1 MAIISGYKPVQQPE
15 IVKPF
20 TLPFNEMYTALKDK
34 QAAYDVESDKSD
46 ALFATLGSIQNLLPK
61 DLMTHRDKMSNLLSQ
76 EEALRDQAGGDLAR
90 PEYKQGLRKLIMST
104 AMDPFYPTAMGNY
117 QTVTEQY
124 LPAYQKMVESGITP
138 EDWQYNGDFNSKY
151 VKGYEGAVD
160 AEGNLNRL
168 EFKGISPQG
177 NYLGKA
183 ADLTKE
189 IIAQKYGNIKW
200 DPSLGVYVNESG
212 VKLTEE
218 DIRQTLWS
226 NKNLLESTPD
236 YELYRKKFFSNN
248 PGATEDQFMKHLDDS
263 YKGIAKIFNRDD
275 KETSYAFGAS
285 NEGSGKG
292 SGSGGDE
299 DNAGNYFLQFPDTT
313 ASASIGWETPEKRET
328 YVQNT
333 NRILTKQPAPADR
346 ELNIWTKK
354 DGINDLQ
361 TKLSKQVGSDVTIE
375 PSYDASTGRTTFTI
389 NALDPDGNVKNIL
402 PDSPEYKKN
411 AIHILNLQAEHEY
424 LNTAVQRAEEFDTQ
438 ARSESGYDPNIET
451 QNMAFNNNYNKKYL
465 DDLESN
471 TRLSGKYYKAYTS
484 SINEGMSNEQKLQA
498 YKKATT
504 DYYSTLKFVKM
515 RAAGSGGGANTGV
528 YKDED
533 GNEVYIQLQP
543 GDNPNTDPVK
553 ALNELDKTIKKSVF
567 DSTPAG
573 ADYKRKRTAY
583 EKIYE
588 ESYGDGYYLQQEW
601 GSTFGTN
608 ESAAVKGYQQVLI
621 NNAISRLG
629 MSANGSDYG
638 GIAAYDV
645 ATNEQLDSDAYNEI
659 GKTLATDEFK
669 RANVTANWR
678 VDEGG
683 DGIVVDI
690 FVPLE
695 DGVKRLEMRDIGGIV
710 EFLAQNGYGDLAQL
724 KLMDAA
730 SKTTKRGNVEEG
742 VGEGGDF
749 GYIGGL
755 DVQGYGTLPKMQF
768 KRHALPI
775 TQDGV
780 QHEVGSYEISVFD
793 PENPGTPKKL
803 IFDNMFDLVKEGYLG
818 NLANVET
825 YIADNLLEKVIQTE
839 SAGDPNA
846 VNPTS
851 GAFGLMQLMDN
862 GALADWNMMNG
873 QSLTKEQAM
882 DPNINKQIGTWYLQ
896 KRIPTMLQQYGL
908 PLSPEYMLMAYN
920 WGIGNLMDW
929 YKGKGQYK
937 GKAKD
942 YSLVPQETKQYVKK
956 ILG

>member
-34 QAAYDVESDKSD
+34 QAAYDVEADKSD

-61 DLMTHRDKMSNLLSQ
+61 DLMTHRDKMTNLLSQ

-117 QTVTEQY
+117 QTVTEEY

-189 IIAQKYGNIKW
+189 IIAQKYGNVKW

-248 PGATEDQFMKHLDDS
+248 PGATEEQFMKQLDDS
-263 YKGIAKIFNRDD
+263 YRGIAKIFNRDD

-285 NEGSGKG
+285 NDLPLPLPLPSD
-292 SGSGGDE
+292 DE
-299 DNAGNYFLQFPDTT
+299 NSPNYFLQFSDTT
-313 ASASIGWETPEKRET
+313 ASNSIGWETPEKREA

-346 ELNIWTKK
+346 EMNIWTKK
-354 DGINDLQ
+354 GGINELQ
-361 TKLSKQVGSDVTIE
+361 TKLTEQVGSDVTIE
-375 PSYDASTGRTTFTI
+375 PSYDANTGRTTFTI

-411 AIHILNLQAEHEY
+411 AEWLMTLQAEHEY
-424 LNTAVQRAEEFDTQ
+424 LNMSVQRAEEFDTQ
-438 ARSESGYDPNIET
+438 ARAESGFTGDYTKEVKPLISEMKQQAADAAHEAFINTFASVSTNPEYKAELNNLFTLKAKIGNEEYLKRRTALDKKYQPAEFDGNVYSKNYLKSMKVDEFETAEYKRLFEQNSELIKQKDPN
-451 QNMAFNNNYNKKYL
+451 YSKYK
-465 DDLESN
+465 E
-471 TRLSGKYYKAYTS
+471 
-484 SINEGMSNEQKLQA
+484 
-498 YKKATT
+498 
-504 DYYSTLKFVKM
+504 
-515 RAAGSGGGANTGV
+515 
-528 YKDED
+528 
-533 GNEVYIQLQP
+533 
-543 GDNPNTDPVK
+543 
-553 ALNELDKTIKKSVF
+553 
-567 DSTPAG
+567 
-573 ADYKRKRTAY
+573 
-583 EKIYE
+583 IYDQ
-588 ESYGDGYYLQQEW
+588 SYGEGYYLQQEW

-608 ESAAVKGYQQVLI
+608 EKAAVKEYQKVLI

-629 MSANGSDYG
+629 MSTNGSDYG
-638 GIAAYDV
+638 GIVAYDV
-645 ATNEQLDSDAYNEI
+645 ATNKQLDSKEYNEI
-659 GKTLATDEFK
+659 GKTLATDEYK

-710 EFLAQNGYGDLAQL
+710 EFLAANGYGDLAQL
-724 KLMDAA
+724 KLMDSA

-780 QHEVGSYEISVFD
+780 THEVGSYEISVFD
-793 PENPGTPKKL
+793 PENPGVPKKL
-803 IFDNMFDLVKEGYLG
+803 IYDNMFDLVKEGYLA

-846 VNPTS
+846 VNQTS
-851 GAFGLMQLMDN
+851 GAFGLMQLMNN
-862 GALADWNMMNG
+862 GALSDWNMMKG

-882 DPNINKQIGTWYLQ
+882 DPNVNKQIGTWYLQ
-896 KRIPTMLQQYGL
+896 ERIPTMLQQYGL

>member
-34 QAAYDVESDKSD
+34 QAAYDIEADKSD
-46 ALFATLGSIQNLLPK
+46 ALFTTLGSIQNLLPK
-61 DLMTHRDKMSNLLSQ
+61 DLMTHRDKMSNLLAQ

-124 LPAYQKMVESGITP
+124 LPAYQEMVKSGVTP
-138 EDWQYNGDFNSKY
+138 EDWQHNGDFYDKY
-151 VKGYEGAVD
+151 VKGYDGAID
-160 AEGNLNRL
+160 PEGNINRL
-168 EFKGISPQG
+168 EFQGISPQG

-226 NKNLLESTPD
+226 NKNLLEATPD
-236 YELYRKKFFSNN
+236 YELYRKKFFYNN
-248 PGATEDQFMKHLDDS
+248 PSATEEDFNKHLDDS
-263 YKGIAKIFNRDD
+263 YKGIARIFNRDD

-285 NEGSGKG
+285 SDGSGKG
-292 SGSGGDE
+292 SGSGDDE
-299 DNAGNYFLQFPDTT
+299 GGPNYFLQFPDTT
-313 ASASIGWETPEKRET
+313 ASNSIGWETPEKRES

-354 DGINDLQ
+354 GGIIELQ
-361 TKLSKQVGSDVTIE
+361 NELSSQIGSEVKIE
-375 PSYDASTGRTTFTI
+375 PTYDISTGRTTFSINTI
-389 NALDPDGNVKNIL
+389 DPDGNVKNIL

-411 AIHILNLQAEHEY
+411 AEWLLTLQAQHES
-424 LNTAVQRAEEFDTQ
+424 LSMSVQRAEEFDTQ
-438 ARSESGYDPNIET
+438 ARAESGFTGDYSKEVKPLISEMKQQAADAAHEAFVDTFASVTTNPEYKAELQNLFVLRSKIGNEEYLKRRSAIDKKYEPAEFDGNVYSKNYLKSMKVDEFEAAEYKRLFEQNSEQIKQKDPN
-451 QNMAFNNNYNKKYL
+451 YSKYK
-465 DDLESN
+465 E
-471 TRLSGKYYKAYTS
+471 
-484 SINEGMSNEQKLQA
+484 
-498 YKKATT
+498 
-504 DYYSTLKFVKM
+504 
-515 RAAGSGGGANTGV
+515 
-528 YKDED
+528 
-533 GNEVYIQLQP
+533 
-543 GDNPNTDPVK
+543 
-553 ALNELDKTIKKSVF
+553 
-567 DSTPAG
+567 
-573 ADYKRKRTAY
+573 
-583 EKIYE
+583 IYE
-588 ESYGDGYYLQQEW
+588 QSYGKGYYLQQEW

-608 ESAAVKGYQQVLI
+608 ESTEVKGYQQVLI

-629 MSANGSDYG
+629 MASNGSDYR

-645 ATNEQLDSDAYNEI
+645 ATNKELDSDDYNEI
-659 GKTLATDEFK
+659 GEILSKDEFK

-710 EFLAQNGYGDLAQL
+710 EFLAENGYGDLAQL

-742 VGEGGDF
+742 VGQGGDF

-775 TQDGV
+775 TQNGV
-780 QHEVGSYEISVFD
+780 THEIGSYEISVFD

-825 YIADNLLEKVIQTE
+825 YIADNLLDKVINTE
-839 SAGDPNA
+839 SGGDPNI

-851 GAFGLMQLMDN
+851 GAFGLMQLMNN

-873 QSLTKEQAM
+873 QNLTKEQAM
-882 DPNINKQIGTWYLQ
+882 DPQINKQIGAWYLQ

-942 YSLVPQETKQYVKK
+942 YSLVPEETKQYVKK